1 MPWGPGFLSVEPGW
15 CHCEGYRVLAQ
26 KGPEA
31 WLTCP
36 YPQPP
41 AAAEPWGRGFRG
53 SRWRSDSS
61 VNCHLSPPPHHTH
74 QGLPGQGSPSR
85 LPQGPKATRCHT
97 RLPLSLCVP
106 STGPDPGFC
115 QAGHTA
121 VGACLG
127 PGLGRDRF
135 LGLVHLRK
143 GIQSPL
149 RGNASRHPLPSS
161 MGHGDLAG
169 YIGQGM

>member
-41 AAAEPWGRGFRG
+41 AAAEPWGGGFRG

-106 STGPDPGFC
+106 SAGPDPGFC

-127 PGLGRDRF
+127 PGLDVEGSASLSAQPEVKALLLLRSILCVCFSVFLLDLM
-135 LGLVHLRK
+135 LGL
-143 GIQSPL
+143 GI
-149 RGNASRHPLPSS
+149 
-161 MGHGDLAG
+161 
-169 YIGQGM
+169 